1 MDTSG
6 INNPMYKHGAS
17 GTRLYSIY
25 TGMLKRCRQPSTN
38 GYERYGGR
46 GISVCDEWKG
56 EHGFERFRG
65 WAVSHGYADN
75 LTLDRIDTNG
85 NYEADNCRWSTIEEQ
100 CNNRRNNIWLEY
112 NGERHTMSQWAR
124 ILNVPVATI
133 KARKDKGWC
142 VKDILFFHQDK
153 PVGNPR
159 PWTEETRRKQNEII
173 KKKMK
178 PIVQMTL
185 DGIEI
190 ARFDCVHEAE
200 RKTGVSRSTITG
212 IASGRSK
219 NPRHYLWKYAN

>member
-1 MDTSG
+1 MDNRG

-56 EHGFERFRG
+56 EHGFERFRE

-133 KARKDKGWC
+133 KARKDK
-142 VKDILFFHQDK
+142 
-153 PVGNPR
+153 
-159 PWTEETRRKQNEII
+159 
-173 KKKMK
+173 
-178 PIVQMTL
+178 
-185 DGIEI
+185 
-190 ARFDCVHEAE
+190 
-200 RKTGVSRSTITG
+200 
-212 IASGRSK
+212 
-219 NPRHYLWKYAN
+219 

>member
-1 MDTSG
+1 MDNNG

-56 EHGFERFRG
+56 EHGFERFRE
-65 WAVSHGYADN
+65 WAMSHGYTDN

-85 NYEADNCRWSTIEEQ
+85 NYEPDNCKWSTIEEQ

-112 NGERHTMSQWAR
+112 NGERHTMAQWAR

-142 VKDILFFHQDK
+142 AKDILFFRQNK

-159 PWTEETRRKQNEII
+159 PWTEETRRKQTEII